1 MYFHNNIMIN
11 LNITRRLSSIL
22 LLLLAVLVQ
31 QLAELHHAVQL
42 VRRVAQQRLQ
52 VAHEPVH
59 VPAKIFTYRQ
69 KYLYVEKNI

>member
-1 MYFHNNIMIN
+1 M
-11 LNITRRLSSIL
+11 

-31 QLAELHHAVQL
+31 QLAQLHHAVQL

-52 VAHEPVH
+52 VTHEPVH

-69 KYLYVEKNI
+69 KYLDLEKNIDIDLDWKICCILLRWICMQ